1 MSKENEVRDALNNA
15 AKEIVRV
22 DSNPSTWRSWL
33 VYLMERLD
41 EESVDNNPMHQDSFR
56 EMLAAL
62 QENLRNRLN
71 TGGW

>member
-1 MSKENEVRDALNNA
+1 MSKENELRDALNEA

-22 DSNPSTWRSWL
+22 DSNPRTWRSWL

-41 EESVDNNPMHQDSFR
+41 EQSLDENPMHQDAFR